1 MSEDTKRFI
10 ERQEQKL
17 AAKYARRSF
26 RQLVRK
32 HATSTKEQMADID
45 RAYRQF
51 IETPVDDYRTI

>member
-1 MSEDTKRFI
+1 MSEETKKFI

-17 AAKYARRSF
+17 AEKYARQSF
-26 RQLVRK
+26 RRLVRK
-32 HATSTKEQMADID
+32 HATSTKEQMEDID